1 MVYIYIYTINK
12 QWRQCNAPPNAYPD
26 IVYSFVN
33 YARCHRSVH
42 HHVNVCF
49 SSLTENKGT
58 LIPNSVPP
66 RIRTTFR
73 LQMCFT
79 QKSVNIFTKGNLFTC
94 NKVMCCCC
102 QHLSCLTGLKAP
114 PNGSLCVAGYRRLT
128 GTVSKQCLFSFLF
141 FSFRKQKK
149 GGEAFDESMLE
160 LVSRMNAAFKT
171 KAPQE
176 IITVSSIPCQVPDD
190 CPIFSFN

>member
-1 MVYIYIYTINK
+1 MFYLEKREHIY
-12 QWRQCNAPPNAYPD
+12 QRQ
-26 IVYSFVN
+26 FV
-33 YARCHRSVH
+33 HLQQS
-42 HHVNVCF
+42 NVLLLSTPFLSHC
-49 SSLTENKGT
+49 TE
-58 LIPNSVPP
+58 S
-66 RIRTTFR
+66 
-73 LQMCFT
+73 
-79 QKSVNIFTKGNLFTC
+79 
-94 NKVMCCCC
+94 
-102 QHLSCLTGLKAP
+102 P